1 MAKRTIQ
8 TCRFY
13 ADVMQYLKILG
24 YYEGSNSPELWNMN
38 PSLTNEYE
46 LSGLTNFDFNIKNP
60 SKELDQ
66 LLTNVPQS
74 SSSGIYGAVLG
85 HTLKNQFIH
94 FRTVNDPF
102 SLTENIIN
110 YSTEPEYNGYS
121 IWDIQDCG
129 AEENIDKIRLAIN
142 VTEDTDAKIGSISY
156 GRWFEPSHSPDLKV
170 RLISEY
176 DGVTNQTTVGGN
188 SITNVNHLGQ
198 PHWGD
203 LPAWTLEKKEG
214 HDYKLGADTNRR
226 VWELSFSYMTDDDV
240 FSKSNNPNKF
250 FTVTD
255 DSYVFDS
262 SMASFFRLTLNGSLP
277 FIFCPSSAGSNTE
290 ANNEEQIQQG
300 DKDLEFAICKLTKNL
315 KLQEQ
320 APNLYRTTIQFREVW

>member
-13 ADVMQYLKILG
+13 ADVLQYLKILG

-38 PSLTNEYE
+38 PSSANEYE

-85 HTLKNQFIH
+85 HTLKNSPMAIEIDNFTFDDVTEIA
-94 FRTVNDPF
+94 NYS
-102 SLTENIIN
+102 SLTA
-110 YSTEPEYNGYS
+110 EYNGYS
-121 IWDIQDCG
+121 IWDIQNCG
-129 AEENIDKIRLAIN
+129 AEENIDKILFSAISN
-142 VTEDTDAKIGSISY
+142 QTSKIGSISY
-156 GRWFEPSHSPDLKV
+156 GRWFEPSHSPDLSVK
-170 RLISEY
+170 LISEY
-176 DGVTNQTTVGGN
+176 DGVTNQTTIGGN

-226 VWELSFSYMTDDDV
+226 VWELSFSYMTDDNI

-250 FTVTD
+250 FTTTND
-255 DSYVFDS
+255 TYVFDS

-277 FIFCPSSAGSNTE
+277 FIFCPNSAGSNPTSDE
-290 ANNEEQIQQG
+290 G
-300 DKDLEFAICKLTKNL
+300 DKDLEFAICKLDQDSLRFSQVAYQTWNVSM
-315 KLQEQ
+315 
-320 APNLYRTTIQFREVW
+320 NIIEVW